1 MLHSLLHVSLKI
13 VILFLTL
20 DRLLELVVST
30 IHRILLVVNLSV
42 LLILDSRL
50 ALLLLF
56 LNFLL
61 SLAQDFYR
69 INKDR
74 LSKDQS
80 KLKIEDKLNLN
91 TLSMTNIVELIMEA
105 LPRNKK
111 LLTKSSVLIKS
122 LKIGKLEDFC
132 VKFVRQWLAKEF

>member
-74 LSKDQS
+74 LSKNQS

-91 TLSMTNIVELIMEA
+91 TLLMTNVVELIMEA
-105 LPRNKK
+105 SPRNKK

-132 VKFVRQWLAKEF
+132 VKFVR

>member
-74 LSKDQS
+74 LSKNQS

-91 TLSMTNIVELIMEA
+91 TLLMTEA
-105 LPRNKK
+105 SPRNKK

-122 LKIGKLEDFC
+122 LKIGILEDFC
-132 VKFVRQWLAKEF
+132 VKFVRQWLAKES